1 MSKKKDMN
9 LFILLLSWTVSN
21 KRNTGHLNV
30 MYVGKD
36 SKNPPIEIDTMK
48 LFIIKKRNTS
58 AIFVKK
64 FLDGQTILQDTNKI
78 IPNMNLRTVIQM
90 KNQVMTK
97 IVVAAKNIP
106 VISLVMKIF
115 LIMMIIVLI

>member
-9 LFILLLSWTVSN
+9 LFILLLSWTVS
-21 KRNTGHLNV
+21 KKSYTGNLNV

-36 SKNPPIEIDTMK
+36 SKNPPIGIDTMK

-64 FLDGQTILQDTNKI
+64 FLDGQTILQGTNKFI
-78 IPNMNLRTVIQM
+78 TNMNLRTVIQM

-97 IVVAAKNIP
+97 IVVAGKNIP
-106 VISLVMKIF
+106 VISLVMEIF